1 MHESAWARPAWPGR
15 TAQGAGHRPSWPCR
29 MCRRV
34 AESARQTYMDRSS
47 PADAMCIPSGEN
59 ATEVTFE
66 VCPRKVCSGCPLHA
80 SHSLQ
85 ELSLPPETM
94 RSPFEEKASERI
106 SPWCA
111 LSTEITSRPVEASQT
126 RNPPST
132 SPLASCEASIPN
144 AAHARREDNLKG
156 KDSSSPEKNRYRPNS
171 VEAPND
177 TATFSK
183 QGEITASCTRLP
195 ASSCTDA

>member
-1 MHESAWARPAWPGR
+1 VHESAWARPAWPGR

-111 LSTEITSRPVEASQT
+111 LSPSRSVPDPKPPLHVAAGKLRGIDTERGTCQT
-126 RNPPST
+126 
-132 SPLASCEASIPN
+132 
-144 AAHARREDNLKG
+144 
-156 KDSSSPEKNRYRPNS
+156 
-171 VEAPND
+171 
-177 TATFSK
+177 
-183 QGEITASCTRLP
+183 
-195 ASSCTDA
+195 